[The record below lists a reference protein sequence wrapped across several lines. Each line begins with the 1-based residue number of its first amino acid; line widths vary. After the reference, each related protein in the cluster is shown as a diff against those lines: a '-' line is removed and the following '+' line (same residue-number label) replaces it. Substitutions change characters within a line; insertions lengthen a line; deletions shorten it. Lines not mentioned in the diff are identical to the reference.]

1 MSESVLCGVHREEK
15 TEQLMDS
22 KHEAERLEQEL
33 QRFKQE
39 VSIFSFFSINVRP
52 SEAWDAPCTRCHGCF
67 ADYAVENDERNS
79 WLHYSTVM
87 LSNIY

>member
-39 VSIFSFFSINVRP
+39 VSIFPFLALMLGPLRP
-52 SEAWDAPCTRCHGCF
+52 GMHHVHDVMDALQTMQ
-67 ADYAVENDERNS
+67 
-79 WLHYSTVM
+79 LKM
-87 LSNIY
+87 MK